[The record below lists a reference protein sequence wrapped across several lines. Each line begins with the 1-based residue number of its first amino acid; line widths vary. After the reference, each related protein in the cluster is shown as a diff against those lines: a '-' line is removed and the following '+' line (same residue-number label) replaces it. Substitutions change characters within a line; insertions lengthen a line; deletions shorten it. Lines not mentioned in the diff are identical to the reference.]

1 MLLAGGQPE
10 TEASGVASADVL
22 QPRPQPPSAS
32 SACSPSMAT
41 SSSSSRPGG
50 ASLSGGASAH
60 RKRRSVPRSY
70 ETPVNGGGVD
80 IRRGTPPVKSERL
93 SPSGGLDNASS
104 SSRSGTPSSPPAPL
118 PHPAASPAASPS
130 RNNNNNTLHNNNISS
145 HLKAMED
152 TVTHNYSEFMRNL
165 AAKYQYVHPDE

>member
-1 MLLAGGQPE
+1 
-10 TEASGVASADVL
+10 
-22 QPRPQPPSAS
+22 
-32 SACSPSMAT
+32 MAN
-41 SSSSSRPGG
+41 SSSSSARPG

-70 ETPVNGGGVD
+70 EAVNGGGLD

-93 SPSGGLDNASS
+93 SPSGGLGDTAST

-130 RNNNNNTLHNNNISS
+130 RNNNNNSINNNNISS